1 PAPPR
6 AAPGAEAVA
15 AGEAGEAAPA
25 PEAAEKSTRKSPIID
40 FTRLKLYEKIRLATL
55 GNEYCRNNLMRDPNR
70 MVAMAAIRSPR
81 ITDSEI
87 VKASGNRS
95 ISEDV
100 LRYIASQRDL
110 TKSYQVKLNL

>member
-1 PAPPR
+1 
-6 AAPGAEAVA
+6 
-15 AGEAGEAAPA
+15 
-25 PEAAEKSTRKSPIID
+25 
-40 FTRLKLYEKIRLATL
+40 ATL

-110 TKSYQVKLNL
+110 TKSYQVKLNLVQNPKCPLALTMKFLPLLNLEDLKLVARSKNVPSALSTGARRLMQQRTTKN